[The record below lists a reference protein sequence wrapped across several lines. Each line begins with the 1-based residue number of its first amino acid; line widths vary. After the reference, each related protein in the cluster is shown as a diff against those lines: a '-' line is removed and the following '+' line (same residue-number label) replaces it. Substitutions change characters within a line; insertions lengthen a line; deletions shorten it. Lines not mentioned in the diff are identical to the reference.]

1 MELIKVLANGN
12 MGAATVLTKLFTENA
27 FSTFEILRKYNIT
40 GPLIWCLYKDVC
52 KQNLQKMINV
62 LENCEN
68 GNITPDILTHAVN
81 NYGDGLDISR
91 Y

>member
-1 MELIKVLANGN
+1 MDLAKGN
-12 MGAATVLTKLFTENA
+12 MGAANVLTQLCGENA
-27 FSTFEILRKYNIT
+27 FTSLDSLRKYNIT
-40 GPLIWCLYKDVC
+40 GSLIWCLYKDVC

-68 GNITPDILTHAVN
+68 GNITPAILTHAIT

>member
-1 MELIKVLANGN
+1 MDLAKGN
-12 MGAATVLTKLFTENA
+12 MGAANVLSQLFCENA
-27 FSTFEILRKYNIT
+27 FSTIESLQKYNIT

-62 LENCEN
+62 LKNCEN
-68 GNITPDILTHAVN
+68 GNITPTILTHAIN
-81 NYGDGLDISR
+81 NFGNGLDISR